1 MDMNQTYNGQF
12 KMDNQPVN
20 KPMLKKHYTGKVH
33 PPDDHRDDN
42 GQRVYPYFP
51 SEELIE
57 AVNLAITLQ
66 RPLLLQGEPGCG
78 KTKLAQAVAYE
89 LGLPYLCWTI
99 KSTSRAQ
106 DGLYTYNNLARLRD
120 SQLLALGQ
128 ITDPQ
133 EIQRITDPKTYR
145 EWGKIGKAFRWD
157 EDKPTVLLID
167 EIDKADIDFPNDLLL
182 ELDEKRFP
190 IPETKEEVIA
200 KPPPIIFITSNQ
212 ERDLPDAFLR
222 RCLFHYIQFPN
233 TEQLIQIIIAR
244 FFGVP
249 QDESTIPD
257 PDENQLI
264 QEVVAKFKELRK
276 FLDEEKRQ
284 TGKNISTSE
293 LIDWFDVLRR
303 HPHDEVLKQLQGQL
317 PYLGV
322 LLKNWEDHQRY
333 LSKFRGNHEN

>member
-1 MDMNQTYNGQF
+1 MAEIL
-12 KMDNQPVN
+12 
-20 KPMLKKHYTGKVH
+20 KPPTDKLHYTGKVH
-33 PPDDHRDDN
+33 PPDVYRDDN
-42 GQRVYPYFP
+42 GQRVYPYLP
-51 SEELIE
+51 SDELIE

-78 KTKLAQAVAYE
+78 KTKLAEAVAYE

-106 DGLYTYNNLARLRD
+106 EGLYTYNNLARLRD

-128 ITDPQ
+128 FSTPE
-133 EIQRITDPKTYR
+133 EINQIKDPKTYL
-145 EWGKIGKAFRWD
+145 EWGKIGEAFISD
-157 EDKPTVLLID
+157 QPTVLLID

-182 ELDEKRFP
+182 ELDEKRFT

-200 KPPPIIFITSNQ
+200 KHPPIIFITSNQ

-233 TEQLIQIIIAR
+233 PEQLIQIIIAR

-249 QDESTIPD
+249 QDKSTIPE
-257 PDENQLI
+257 PENQFI
-264 QEVVAKFKELRK
+264 QEVVARFSKLRE
-276 FLDEEKRQ
+276 FLGEEKRQ

-303 HPHDEVLKQLQGQL
+303 YPHDQVLKQLQGQL

>member
-1 MDMNQTYNGQF
+1 MAEIL
-12 KMDNQPVN
+12 
-20 KPMLKKHYTGKVH
+20 KPPTENLHYTGKVH

-106 DGLYTYNNLARLRD
+106 DGLYTYNNLGRLRD
-120 SQLLALGQ
+120 SQLLTFGQ
-128 ITDPQ
+128 FSTPE
-133 EIQRITDPKTYR
+133 EIKQIKDPKTYI
-145 EWGKIGKAFRWD
+145 EWGKIGEAFIS
-157 EDKPTVLLID
+157 EKPTVLLID

-182 ELDEKRFP
+182 ELDEKRFT

-200 KPPPIIFITSNQ
+200 KHPPIIFITSNQ

-249 QDESTIPD
+249 QDKSTISEP
-257 PDENQLI
+257 ENQFI
-264 QEVVAKFKELRK
+264 QEVVARFSKLRE
-276 FLDEEKRQ
+276 FLGEEKRQ

>member
-1 MDMNQTYNGQF
+1 M
-12 KMDNQPVN
+12 
-20 KPMLKKHYTGKVH
+20 
-33 PPDDHRDDN
+33 
-42 GQRVYPYFP
+42 
-51 SEELIE
+51 
-57 AVNLAITLQ
+57 
-66 RPLLLQGEPGCG
+66 LLQGEPGCG

-128 ITDPQ
+128 NSNPE
-133 EIQRITDPKTYR
+133 EIQRISDPKSYR
-145 EWGKIGKAFRWD
+145 EWGKIGEAFIN
-157 EDKPTVLLID
+157 DKTNVLLID

-182 ELDEKRFP
+182 ELDEKRFT

-200 KPPPIIFITSNQ
+200 KHPPIIFITSNQ

-249 QDESTIPD
+249 QDKSTIPE
-257 PDENQLI
+257 PENQFI
-264 QEVVAKFKELRK
+264 QEVVAKFSKLREI
-276 FLDEEKRQ
+276 LGEEKRQ

-322 LLKNWEDHQRY
+322 LLKNWDDHQRY
-333 LSKFRGNHEN
+333 LSKFGGTREN

>member
-1 MDMNQTYNGQF
+1 MAEIL
-12 KMDNQPVN
+12 
-20 KPMLKKHYTGKVH
+20 KPPTENLHYTGKVH
-33 PPDDHRDDN
+33 PPDDWRDKN
-42 GQRVYPYFP
+42 GPRVYPYLP
-51 SEELIE
+51 SDELIE

-128 ITDPQ
+128 NSNSE
-133 EIQRITDPKTYR
+133 EIQRISDPKSYR
-145 EWGKIGKAFRWD
+145 EWGKIGEAFIN
-157 EDKPTVLLID
+157 DKTTVLLID

-182 ELDEKRFP
+182 ELDEKRFT

-200 KPPPIIFITSNQ
+200 KHPPIIFITSNQ

-249 QDESTIPD
+249 QDKSTIPE
-257 PDENQLI
+257 PENQFI
-264 QEVVAKFKELRK
+264 QEVVAKFLKLREI
-276 FLDEEKRQ
+276 LREEKRQ

-322 LLKNWEDHQRY
+322 LLKNWDDHQRY
-333 LSKFRGNHEN
+333 LSKFGGTREN